1 MVSYAGRRIFLSKV
15 LNRKLHIVE
24 TRYGKSQLEYQR
36 YSVIAVSSIYGND
49 ILEDNVVGCQ
59 NFNFSLPD
67 ARIDKLKPSK
77 AMTVAEWNAKPQKKG
92 CLNV

>member
-1 MVSYAGRRIFLSKV
+1 MSKV

-24 TRYGKSQLEYQR
+24 TRYGKNQLEYER
-36 YSVIAVSSIYGND
+36 YSVIAVSSIYGIH

-59 NFNFSLPD
+59 NFNFALPS

-77 AMTVAEWNAKPQKKG
+77 TMTVAECNAKPQKKG
-92 CLNV
+92 YLNV

>member
-1 MVSYAGRRIFLSKV
+1 MVPYAGRRIFLSKV

-24 TRYGKSQLEYQR
+24 TRYGKSQLEYER
-36 YSVIAVSSIYGND
+36 YSVIAVSSIYGIG
-49 ILEDNVVGCQ
+49 ILEDNVVRCQ
-59 NFNFSLPD
+59 NFNFALPG

-77 AMTVAEWNAKPQKKG
+77 AMTVAKWNAKPQKKG